1 MLFST
6 SVLLFFLFLTYAL
19 FLLASRKSDARQVR
33 LDRRIAEALK
43 DTTRT
48 VDEAIQ
54 ISREDLM
61 GNNATLNRV
70 LSSLNI
76 ATKLEKMITQ
86 ADSQITVS
94 RLLGFSFLAGVLAG
108 LAAYT
113 VVNAVFAF
121 GIFFLAA
128 AVPFFHVA
136 NKRRK
141 RMLKFN
147 SQLPDTLDLLSRS
160 LAVGHAFT
168 EALHQVSSEMP
179 DPIAT
184 EFRVTFEEQK
194 LGLSTKVALDRL
206 VDRVPLPDLQLCVVA
221 IHIQRETG
229 VNLAEI
235 LERVAHTIRA
245 RFKLMEDFRTMTTS
259 SRASA
264 WILCG
269 LPFALVF
276 LLTTIN
282 PEYMKR
288 LIYDPRGHVVIG
300 VAVVLRATQGK
311 PMGISVFQKSKPPSL
326 PLVV

>member
-1 MLFST
+1 MLT
-6 SVLLFFLFLTYAL
+6 TIVLLFFLFLAYAL
-19 FLLASRKSDARQVR
+19 FTLASRKSDARQAR
-33 LDRRIAEALK
+33 LDQRIAEALR

-48 VDEAIQ
+48 ADEAIQ

-70 LSSLNI
+70 LTSLNI
-76 ATKLEKMITQ
+76 ARKLETLITQ
-86 ADSQITVS
+86 SDSQITVS
-94 RLLGFSFLAGVLAG
+94 RLLGFSFVIGVIAA

-113 VVNAVFAF
+113 VVNGIFAF

-128 AVPFFHVA
+128 AVPFLHIA
-136 NKRRK
+136 IKRRK
-141 RMLKFN
+141 RLQKFN
-147 SQLPDTLDLLSRS
+147 AQLPDTLDLLSRS
-160 LAVGHAFT
+160 LSVGHAFT

-184 EFRVTFEEQK
+184 EFRIAFEEQK

-206 VDRVPLPDLQLCVVA
+206 TERVPLADLRLCIVA

-229 VNLAEI
+229 GNLAEI
-235 LERVAHTIRA
+235 LERVAQTIRD

-276 LLTTIN
+276 LLTSIN
-282 PEYMKR
+282 PDYMSK
-288 LIYDPRGHVVIG
+288 LLYDPRGHYVIAL
-300 VAVVLRATQGK
+300 AVVLQVLGMLLIRKILAIK
-311 PMGISVFQKSKPPSL
+311 V
-326 PLVV
+326 